1 MKVTVF
7 CSCSEGVSPL
17 FLAEAENLGSE
28 LARLGHTV
36 VYGGATGGCMGAL
49 AQGALSEG
57 GRLVGVIPELG
68 FMDGQHHDGLTE
80 KLLVPTMAARK
91 TAMIEM
97 ADAFLIFPGGVGT
110 LDEAFEVLA
119 LKNIGAVKGPI
130 LFYNFLDAW
139 TPLLDAMELMVEQRL
154 IRKPLSE
161 MLRVLDK
168 VSELRENL
176 RYAL

>member
-1 MKVTVF
+1 LNVTVF

-17 FLAEAENLGSE
+17 FLVEAENLGAE

-36 VYGGATGGCMGAL
+36 VYGGSNGGCMGAL
-49 AQGALSEG
+49 AQGTLSEG

-97 ADAFLIFPGGVGT
+97 GEAFLIFPGGVGT

-119 LKNIGAVKGPI
+119 LKNIGAIQGPI
-130 LFYNFLDAW
+130 LFYNFLDVW
-139 TPLLDAMELMVEQRL
+139 TPLLDAMELMVEQNL
-154 IRKPLSE
+154 IRKPLNQ

-168 VSELRENL
+168 ASELRENL
-176 RYAL
+176 EYAL